1 MPAIHSEPFD
11 RLLIAQALVE
21 PMRLLILDAGVAQ
34 YRDSIVLA

>member
-21 PMRLLILDAGVAQ
+21 PMRLLTLDAGVAQ